1 MVVMPEVFTD
11 EMLWLLFLFYLIHRT
26 IYSFLKFYISYQIY
40 EFLYRMVKKMLFF
53 IKVNFGF
60 DGDKNH
66 WHKATSV
73 CNSDKNIFH
82 LHKQKRFP
90 AVLDENN
97 DAKIF
102 YIKWCDRKSEKC
114 VLFYLIYSASC
125 QSIPFIPSS
134 FVFQYLRCFLTTSL
148 C

>member
-1 MVVMPEVFTD
+1 
-11 EMLWLLFLFYLIHRT
+11 
-26 IYSFLKFYISYQIY
+26 
-40 EFLYRMVKKMLFF
+40 MVKKMLFF

-82 LHKQKRFP
+82 LHKEKRFP
-90 AVLDENN
+90 AVLDENS

-102 YIKWCDRKSEKC
+102 YIKCDRKSEKR
-114 VLFYLIYSASC
+114 VLFNCTLIYSASC
-125 QSIPFIPSS
+125 QPIPFMLSS
-134 FVFQYLRCFLTTSL
+134 FLFQYFEMFPDYITLLDNMGIKKFKDLTI
-148 C
+148 